1 MTRRVI
7 QSAQRIEPPLL
18 IVLTGIDGAG
28 KTTAARTAVEAARL
42 AGGNALLLRNH
53 AGRRNMSQWFER
65 SGIPLSPRLADAL
78 ETVIRTVNVLV
89 SHARARSFSGL
100 VVMDRHL
107 YCQLA
112 LRSVRGLPHGRF
124 LPWLLKRLPAPD
136 LMIHFDV
143 APEQAL
149 ERILLRGTD
158 SETLEEL
165 TALSEGYRAL
175 PEFPGFVRID
185 AGGGQDEVL
194 AALTAAI
201 NAATST
207 AIPETSAAGP
217 DRISAK

>member
-1 MTRRVI
+1 M
-7 QSAQRIEPPLL
+7 L

-28 KTTAARTAVEAARL
+28 KTTAARAAVEAARL

-53 AGRRNMSQWFER
+53 AGRRNLSQWSER

-136 LMIHFDV
+136 LVIHFDV